1 MFFQN
6 RLSAGPPLALYL
18 GLIMFA
24 AIVFAITYLVV
35 GAARD
40 RKLAQRDRP
49 DRDLLQPKAI
59 LDRRFAEGQL
69 TIQEYQEALRL
80 LGY

>member
-1 MFFQN
+1 MLFQN
-6 RLSAGPPLALYL
+6 RFSAGPPLALYL

-35 GAARD
+35 GTARD
-40 RKLAQRDRP
+40 RKLAQRANAE
-49 DRDLLQPKAI
+49 RDLLQPKAI

-69 TIQEYQEALRL
+69 TKQEYQEALKL

>member
-1 MFFQN
+1 MFFQH
-6 RLSAGPPLALYL
+6 RFSAGPPLALYL
-18 GLIMFA
+18 SLIMFA
-24 AIVFAITYLVV
+24 AIIFAITYLVV
-35 GAARD
+35 GTARD
-40 RKLAQRDRP
+40 RKLAKRDRP

-69 TIQEYQEALRL
+69 TIQEYQEALKL